1 MSTKNNLSKKLQIEI
16 KGETT
21 SNYLRFFLASV
32 FTLGTIMAFFLKGDV
47 YSIIEYYCVGILL
60 YAFSIPIS
68 LYFLRTNQ
76 YTPRV
81 KYITSAFEYVGFA
94 IVQLGY
100 FSAEMIYK
108 ANGVLSPIMF
118 SVFFLLVGGASLR
131 FSKRFTAIVSAS
143 YVILYLFLA
152 VGLKTVFPELST
164 LGTKGPTKLTVITI
178 SVSALFLSAM
188 GITLTIATGYVQN
201 VLYESQE
208 AEDRAKENYENA
220 ELLIYKISFVTAE
233 LNSIIPAIDGSAKV
247 TEEKGRDLKTSMEVS
262 LESIRKLSSSISDI
276 ASKTSEQFQ
285 LGEQNILSMNELKS
299 TMSDLNKESKRVS
312 KKGVLAIE
320 NAQKG
325 EQKLEEINEEIES
338 LLGNSRKVGEI
349 VRLINDISRRTNLL
363 ALNAAIE
370 AARAGEEGKGFSVV
384 ADEVRKLAETSGRNA
399 AEISALI
406 QQMKTDTENSAESL
420 RDIVGIIRIII
431 MGIREIVEG
440 VQMIAESLEHQS
452 GVSAEISMSLE
463 RIQEKIKTVRDNT
476 SLQNAESKTIR
487 SAVEAITQNLKDLTD
502 HAESLHLASKSLGAK
517 SRELQEAARS

>member
-1 MSTKNNLSKKLQIEI
+1 
-16 KGETT
+16 
-21 SNYLRFFLASV
+21 
-32 FTLGTIMAFFLKGDV
+32 
-47 YSIIEYYCVGILL
+47 
-60 YAFSIPIS
+60 
-68 LYFLRTNQ
+68 
-76 YTPRV
+76 
-81 KYITSAFEYVGFA
+81 
-94 IVQLGY
+94 
-100 FSAEMIYK
+100 
-108 ANGVLSPIMF
+108 
-118 SVFFLLVGGASLR
+118 
-131 FSKRFTAIVSAS
+131 
-143 YVILYLFLA
+143 
-152 VGLKTVFPELST
+152 
-164 LGTKGPTKLTVITI
+164 
-178 SVSALFLSAM
+178 M

-208 AEDRAKENYENA
+208 AEDRARENYENA
-220 ELLIYKISFVTAE
+220 ELLIYKISYVTAE

-247 TEEKGRDLKTSMEVS
+247 TEEKGRDLKNSMEIS

-285 LGEQNILSMNELKS
+285 LGEQNILSMNELKT
-299 TMSDLNKESKRVS
+299 TMSELNKESKRVS

-325 EQKLEEINEEIES
+325 EQKLEEINEEIEN

-349 VRLINDISRRTNLL
+349 VRLINDISKRTNLL

-370 AARAGEEGKGFSVV
+370 AARAGEEGKGFTVV
-384 ADEVRKLAETSGRNA
+384 SDEVRKLAETSGRNA

-440 VQMIAESLEHQS
+440 VQMISESLEQQS
-452 GVSAEISMSLE
+452 GVSTEISMSLE
-463 RIQEKIKTVRDNT
+463 RIQEKIKNVRDNT

-502 HAESLHLASKSLGAK
+502 HAESLHTASKSLGAK
-517 SRELQEAARS
+517 SRELQEAAKR